1 MWACF
6 CSSVLRQW
14 ESRPDVV
21 PVNDILLVLL
31 PMQSGVCGCE
41 RGYTEVMT
49 THGFLDY
56 CTRTPGLD
64 SSKKADVKTN
74 SGRAKPRPSQGQDL
88 FNEWTLRP
96 IGPGTQMITQ
106 WQLVWN
112 NSWITPVKCSCSFLI
127 WVEKELKQVFLC
139 TDGRVKLWVYAV
151 TAVGFILILFII
163 ALTFLLWYVPLSSLL
178 AAFKKP
184 CKKNKIQCSLLP
196 FCSTPSKTSKTSSPA
211 PQKPLTLAYD
221 GDMDM

>member
-1 MWACF
+1 MGACF
-6 CSSVLRQW
+6 CSSVLCQW
-14 ESRPDVV
+14 ESCPDVV

-96 IGPGTQMITQ
+96 IGPGTQIIPQ

-112 NSWITPVKCSCSFLI
+112 HSWIIPVKRSCSFLV
-127 WVEKELKQVFLC
+127 WVWKGAETGFSLHRWKSETVGLC
-139 TDGRVKLWVYAV
+139 CDCCRIHLNSLHYC
-151 TAVGFILILFII
+151 INIP
-163 ALTFLLWYVPLSSLL
+163 ALVRTLVICVSSI
-178 AAFKKP
+178 KNP
-184 CKKNKIQCSLLP
+184 CKKILKFILFP
-196 FCSTPSKTSKTSSPA
+196 FCSTPSKTGKTSSPA